1 MVLSDNAKT
10 FKRASKEIMKIIR
23 AERVQTY
30 FANKGITWRF
40 SVERAPWW
48 GRIWE
53 RLVRSVKNCLKKVI
67 GLASWKLDELQT
79 LLVEVECIINSRPI
93 TYVYD
98 DTDGITYPL
107 TPSHLLYGQT
117 VTLQPNDKHFENCTN
132 QSLTKRAMY
141 HRKLLDNFKRRWRNE
156 YLLDLREVTTTKVGK
171 DQPQI
176 SVGDMVILKNENT
189 KRCFWKTC
197 KVVELI
203 KGKDNVVRAAKIR
216 VPTEKGT
223 TILSRPLR
231 LLIPLEIS
239 CAPAEILTVGNPGKS
254 GKGMVNSGT
263 GININYRPCRNAAI
277 IDEIQSR
284 KDNS

>member
-1 MVLSDNAKT
+1 M
-10 FKRASKEIMKIIR
+10 
-23 AERVQTY
+23 
-30 FANKGITWRF
+30 
-40 SVERAPWW
+40 
-48 GRIWE
+48 WE

-67 GLASWKLDELQT
+67 GLASLKLDELQT

-107 TPSHLLYGQT
+107 TPSHFLYGRT
-117 VTLQPNDKHFENCTN
+117 VTLQPNDKHFEIISTN

-141 HRKLLDNFKRRWRNE
+141 HRKLLDNFTKRWRNE
-156 YLLDLREVTTTKVGK
+156 YLLDLREVTTNKVNKG
-171 DQPQI
+171 QPHI
-176 SVGDMVILKNENT
+176 SVGDIVILKNENT

-203 KGKDNVVRAAKIR
+203 KGRDNVLRTAKIR

-239 CAPAEILTVGNPGKS
+239 CAPAEVLTVENPGKS
-254 GKGMVNSGT
+254 GKDMVDPGT
-263 GININYRPCRNAAI
+263 VINVSSRPRRNAAVI
-277 IDEIQSR
+277 GEIRR
-284 KDNS
+284 KDNL